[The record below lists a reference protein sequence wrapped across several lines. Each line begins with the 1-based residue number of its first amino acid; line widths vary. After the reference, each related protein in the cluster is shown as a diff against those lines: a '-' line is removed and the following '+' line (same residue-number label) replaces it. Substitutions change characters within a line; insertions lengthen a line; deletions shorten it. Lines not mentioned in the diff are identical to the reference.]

1 MTPPTTLFHALL
13 RPSILQLL
21 RATGYH
27 GARSAAVDI
36 LTDLAAR
43 YLWELCHMTAVYASH
58 NNDYP
63 DDIDE
68 SLGGPTVVDVR
79 MALQH
84 VGALLPERPELEQE
98 YDGVE
103 DTRGVD
109 EFIAWFDSHM
119 SAEIRRVALDGIDD
133 ATNYL
138 DALKQK
144 HGRSDD
150 DSKYVGTLLGKP
162 TEHGDVLVEGGEVP
176 TIQQW
181 AEKRRAVTERKNA
194 RAMNGDAGDVDG
206 EPGSRPSSSGLSS
219 LGDRTIDHD
228 MSDFV

>member
-13 RPSILQLL
+13 RPSILQIL

-27 GARSAAVDI
+27 GARSAVLDI

-58 NNDYP
+58 NGLDT
-63 DDIDE
+63 E
-68 SLGGPTVVDVR
+68 GGGPTVVDVR

-98 YDGVE
+98 YDSVE
-103 DTRGVD
+103 DMRGVD
-109 EFIAWFDSHM
+109 EFIAWFDSHQ

-138 DALKQK
+138 D
-144 HGRSDD
+144 
-150 DSKYVGTLLGKP
+150 
-162 TEHGDVLVEGGEVP
+162 GE
-176 TIQQW
+176 W
-181 AEKRRAVTERKNA
+181 AFF
-194 RAMNGDAGDVDG
+194 
-206 EPGSRPSSSGLSS
+206 LSFFFFS
-219 LGDRTIDHD
+219 YAK
-228 MSDFV
+228 DFFD

>member
-13 RPSILQLL
+13 RPSILQIL

-27 GARSAAVDI
+27 GARSAVLDI

-58 NNDYP
+58 NGLDP
-63 DDIDE
+63 E
-68 SLGGPTVVDVR
+68 TGAPTIVDVR

-84 VGALLPERPELEQE
+84 VGALLPERPEPEQE
-98 YDGVE
+98 YNGVE
-103 DTRGVD
+103 DTRGVE
-109 EFIAWFDSHM
+109 EFVRWFESRE
-119 SAEIRRVALDGIDD
+119 SAEIRRVALDGIEE

-144 HGRSDD
+144 HGRADD
-150 DSKYVGTLLGKP
+150 DSKYMGTLLGKSI
-162 TEHGDVLVEGGEVP
+162 EHGDVQVEGGDVP
-176 TIQQW
+176 SIQEW
-181 AEKRRAVTERKNA
+181 AERRRAATEKKVA
-194 RAMNGDAGDVDG
+194 PAINGDGYVDG

-219 LGDRTIDHD
+219 LGDRTIDND
-228 MSDFV
+228 MSDFA

>member
-13 RPSILQLL
+13 RPSILQIL

-27 GARSAAVDI
+27 GARSAVLDI

-58 NNDYP
+58 NGLDT
-63 DDIDE
+63 DR
-68 SLGGPTVVDVR
+68 GGPTVVDVR

-103 DTRGVD
+103 DMRGVD
-109 EFIAWFDSHM
+109 EFIAWFDSHQ

-144 HGRSDD
+144 HGRADD
-150 DSKYVGTLLGKP
+150 DLKYAGTLLGKCL
-162 TEHGDVLVEGGEVP
+162 EHGDVLVEGGEVP
-176 TIQQW
+176 SIQEW
-181 AEKRRAVTERKNA
+181 AEKRRAVTEQKNA
-194 RAMNGDAGDVDG
+194 LAVNGDMGDGDG
-206 EPGSRPSSSGLSS
+206 APGSRPSSSGLSS

-228 MSDFV
+228 MSDFA

>member
-1 MTPPTTLFHALL
+1 MTRKEKEKEKKRHLQVTEMTPPTTLFHALL
-13 RPSILQLL
+13 RPSILQIL

-27 GARSAAVDI
+27 GARSAVVDI

-58 NNDYP
+58 NGLDP
-63 DDIDE
+63 D
-68 SLGGPTVVDVR
+68 SGAPTVVDVR

-98 YDGVE
+98 YRGVE

-109 EFIAWFDSHM
+109 DFVAWFEASQQ

-138 DALKQK
+138 D
-144 HGRSDD
+144 
-150 DSKYVGTLLGKP
+150 
-162 TEHGDVLVEGGEVP
+162 GELP
-176 TIQQW
+176 W
-181 AEKRRAVTERKNA
+181 
-194 RAMNGDAGDVDG
+194 
-206 EPGSRPSSSGLSS
+206 
-219 LGDRTIDHD
+219 H
-228 MSDFV
+228 